1 MAATPTPRRA
11 EPPVVAVAVSGGG
24 DSTALLHATV
34 HAARAL
40 GVQVV
45 ALHVHHGLQPQ
56 ADAWLD
62 GVRAR
67 CRRWAARGLPVR
79 FAATRLAGRP
89 GPGDSVE
96 AWARRE
102 RYAALAALARAAGA
116 TLVLLAH
123 HRRDQAETFLL
134 QALRGG
140 APAALAAMPRLAVRE
155 GLAWARPWLDH
166 DAAAIAAYLRRH
178 RLHAI
183 DDPSNADP
191 AYARSRLRAQVMPAL
206 RTAFDGAEAALAAA
220 AREAQAA
227 QACLDEVAAADL
239 AAVCDADGALR
250 LADWRALTPGRARN
264 ALRAWLR
271 AALGRGAPGSAIERV
286 LAEAGA
292 SPVAAWPLP
301 GAELRLYRGRLRVR
315 PLAPAPVG
323 GAGTVVI
330 DITSCGTYALPAWG
344 GRLRVEPVE
353 EGGVAPAR
361 LRQCELRVRR
371 GGERFQAVPGGSA
384 RSLKKQFQAA
394 GVPAWQRHAPLLV
407 DRDGHLL
414 WVPGLGV
421 DARARAPAGA
431 PQWRLAWLAGPAVVE
446 PADG

>member
-1 MAATPTPRRA
+1 
-11 EPPVVAVAVSGGG
+11 VVAVAASGGG

-34 HAARAL
+34 QAARRL
-40 GVQVV
+40 GLQVV

-56 ADAWLD
+56 ADAWLH
-62 GVRAR
+62 GLRER

-102 RYAALAALARAAGA
+102 RYAALAAMARAAGA

-206 RTAFDGAEAALAAA
+206 RVAFAGADAALAAA

-271 AALGRGAPGSAIERV
+271 AALGRGAPASAVERV
-286 LAEAGA
+286 LAEAGR
-292 SPVAAWPLP
+292 SPAAAWPLP

-315 PLAPAPVG
+315 PVAACTAEPAPATAA
-323 GAGTVVI
+323 AGTRVVI
-330 DITSCGTYALPAWG
+330 DIAGAGTYDVPAWG
-344 GRLRVEPVE
+344 ARLRVEPVE
-353 EGGVAPAR
+353 EGGIAPAR
-361 LRQCELRVRR
+361 LRGCELRARR
-371 GGERFQAVPGGSA
+371 GGERFQASPGGSA

-394 GVPAWQRHAPLLV
+394 GVPAWQRAAPLLH
-407 DRDGHLL
+407 DRDGRLL
-414 WVPGLGV
+414 WVPGLGA
-421 DARARAPAGA
+421 DARSLAPPGM
-431 PQWRLAWLAGPAVVE
+431 PQWRLVWLAGGMSAE
-446 PADG
+446 PVGS